1 LKDSAAGAREGAE
14 RIADWIIP
22 VASRAFDDF
31 AATGVDGAANRKA
44 LGLD

>member
-1 LKDSAAGAREGAE
+1 LKDSAAGAVEGAQ

-22 VASRAFDDF
+22 VAGRAFDDF
-31 AATGVDGAANRKA
+31 AATGVDKAANRKA